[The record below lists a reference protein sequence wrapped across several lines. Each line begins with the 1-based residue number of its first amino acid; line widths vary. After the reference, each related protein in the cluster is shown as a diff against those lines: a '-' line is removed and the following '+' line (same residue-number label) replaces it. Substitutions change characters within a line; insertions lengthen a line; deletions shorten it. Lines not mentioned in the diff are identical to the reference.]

1 MVIRPTQK
9 ADAHAMSRIYV
20 QTWQNTYLG
29 VLPYEYLST
38 MSVAKHQQAFLNELK
53 SKQVISFVAEDSN
66 RVIGFITG
74 GHERKGDG
82 LYSGEI
88 FTLYVLKDHQRRG
101 IGAKL
106 VSALTDRF
114 YQSGIYSMLVWVL
127 KENPYR
133 RFYEKINGI
142 YIQTHHMPV
151 AGEVLDVAAYGW
163 LDTSL
168 IQKNLSAGGDG
179 PGRALF

>member
-1 MVIRPTQK
+1 MVIRPTQN
-9 ADAHAMSRIYV
+9 ADAYSMSRIYV
-20 QTWQNTYLG
+20 QTWQYTYLG
-29 VLPYEYLST
+29 VIPYEYLST
-38 MSVAKHQQAFLNELK
+38 MSVAQHQRAFLNELK
-53 SKQVISFVAEDSN
+53 SKQVSSFVAEESN
-66 RVIGFITG
+66 RVVGFITG

-82 LYSGEI
+82 IYSGEI
-88 FTLYVLKDHQRRG
+88 YTLYVLKNYQRRG

-106 VSALTDRF
+106 VSALTARF
-114 YQSGIYSMLVWVL
+114 NQFGIYSMLVWVL

-151 AGEVLDVAAYGW
+151 AGEMLDVAAYGW

-168 IQKNLSAGGDG
+168 IYK
-179 PGRALF
+179 